1 MKLRTLFYA
10 IPVIFFSCNQ
20 EKSEVKET
28 TTVKIPLIESSNK
41 NELDKFLS
49 GIEFSFT
56 PLETTSQTIFGGG
69 SKVYVTTN
77 NDILICDKRGSK
89 ILRYDLNG
97 NFLNNIS
104 VQGEGPEEY
113 ISIRDIALDDD
124 KVYILDPVK
133 ILVYS
138 LDGSFERKI
147 QVNKRSNQIAVMSD
161 KNILTTCLHT
171 FDNQVTIYNQ
181 EGEILTEYMPPREIL
196 KLYPFGAYSTFNSTG
211 NYKDATYFTT
221 YFNNSIYCVKD
232 SVEKIAEFDFG
243 ENNIPSE
250 FFDCETKEQFDANFQ
265 TYRSKSSM
273 GIDKLTLTDSWI
285 IFTPQVT
292 RDGGYSIYY
301 NRDKDVSFS
310 NIDFRFPYDKLL
322 SWYPASNG
330 YLAQKDQFYRLI
342 NVSDLKDVLEELS
355 EQNDFAD
362 RYPSLSNISYKEIDE
377 DDNDWVMFFKLKY

>member
-1 MKLRTLFYA
+1 MKIFIKIAKNIKRTTIKLRTLFYA

-89 ILRYDLNG
+89 ILRYDSNG

-161 KNILTTCLHT
+161 RK
-171 FDNQVTIYNQ
+171 
-181 EGEILTEYMPPREIL
+181 
-196 KLYPFGAYSTFNSTG
+196 
-211 NYKDATYFTT
+211 
-221 YFNNSIYCVKD
+221 
-232 SVEKIAEFDFG
+232 SV
-243 ENNIPSE
+243 
-250 FFDCETKEQFDANFQ
+250 
-265 TYRSKSSM
+265 
-273 GIDKLTLTDSWI
+273 
-285 IFTPQVT
+285 V
-292 RDGGYSIYY
+292 
-301 NRDKDVSFS
+301 
-310 NIDFRFPYDKLL
+310 
-322 SWYPASNG
+322 
-330 YLAQKDQFYRLI
+330 
-342 NVSDLKDVLEELS
+342 
-355 EQNDFAD
+355 
-362 RYPSLSNISYKEIDE
+362 
-377 DDNDWVMFFKLKY
+377 